1 MPIMKMACVSSLSI
15 TLSLA
20 SFFNYASQSV
30 LRAPHEII
38 AAAPTDAWRAVDNE
52 QVLKFELATGSV
64 YIELNSQLAPEH
76 VKNIKNL
83 VREKFY
89 DGLSIYRFVE
99 GFVAQGG
106 DQGETK
112 KLSKAKRAVD
122 AEFFYTSKN
131 RLPITS
137 LKMIDGYA
145 PVTGFLG
152 GFAVAQSA
160 DGKNTWQ
167 THCTG
172 IFAMARGNEIN
183 SGGTEFYITLAPV
196 RYLDRNITVFGRVLH
211 GMEHVNRLM
220 RTPRPD
226 EDFNVITHARI
237 LGDISAIDK
246 TEFTVFDTEHT
257 EFQALIQ
264 ARKSRPEAWFVER
277 PNYADVCSITIPT
290 RIITGG

>member
-1 MPIMKMACVSSLSI
+1 MSSLVSV
-15 TLSLA
+15 LC
-20 SFFNYASQSV
+20 YASQGE

-38 AAAPTDAWRAVDNE
+38 ASAPADAWRALDNE
-52 QVLKFELATGSV
+52 QVLKFELATGAV
-64 YIELNSQLAPEH
+64 YIELNAQLAPKH
-76 VKNIKNL
+76 VKHIKRL

-106 DQGETK
+106 VQD
-112 KLSKAKRAVD
+112 AVD
-122 AEFFYTSKN
+122 LSSDGKEALGAEFFYASKR

-137 LKMIDGYA
+137 LKMVDGYA
-145 PVTGFLG
+145 PVTGFLR

-160 DGKNTWQ
+160 DGRNTWQ

-183 SGGTEFYITLAPV
+183 SGDTEFYITLAPV
-196 RYLDRNITVFGRVLH
+196 RYLDKNTTVFGRVLH

-220 RTPRPD
+220 RVPIEGR
-226 EDFNVITHARI
+226 DFNIITRARV
-237 LGDISAIDK
+237 LSDISIKDK
-246 TEFTVFDTEHT
+246 TRFTVFNTEHR
-257 EFQALIQ
+257 EFDALIQ
-264 ARKSRPEAWFVER
+264 SRKSRPEAWFIER

-290 RIITGG
+290 RVITGD